1 MADPLFL
8 TPGSHG
14 QVAELTGAHTRAGQI
29 RNLVK
34 NGTRH
39 TINAS
44 GWPVVPMSAIDGNQ
58 KSSDDS
64 AAWRSKALDR
74 AA

>member
-1 MADPLFL
+1 MSESLFL
-8 TPGSHG
+8 SPGSHG

-29 RNLVK
+29 GNLVK

-44 GWPVVPMSAIDGNQ
+44 GWPVVPLSAIDGSQ
-58 KSSDDS
+58 KAGEDP